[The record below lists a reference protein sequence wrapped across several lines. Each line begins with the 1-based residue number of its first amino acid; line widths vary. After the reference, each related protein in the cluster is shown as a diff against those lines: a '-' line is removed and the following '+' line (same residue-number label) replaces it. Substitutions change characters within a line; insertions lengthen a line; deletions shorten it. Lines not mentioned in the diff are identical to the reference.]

1 MIDPTTS
8 LTEQFWPNVKK
19 EPIRKDPVESSRVP
33 MGDAYP
39 ESSGVDKGLSAWL
52 TD

>member
-8 LTEQFWPNVKK
+8 STEQFWPNVE
-19 EPIRKDPVESSRVP
+19 EPIRKDPVDFRVP

-39 ESSGVDKGLSAWL
+39 ESSHIQCRY
-52 TD
+52 